1 MTRRVLLVALL
12 VAAASPGGVAW
23 RGSVGGAAVLPQQV
37 EPDLV
42 RIRALLGRIE
52 QALLSGDA
60 GTFLDLLDS
69 SADRSQAEEFAATEI
84 RPGATR
90 AVIQERDRQ
99 PLEDAPPGAGYS
111 LTVDV
116 FTESGD
122 RGRVSTWQLDVSRQD
137 NGTWLVVGQSR
148 LAAVENL
155 YRLSVNPQRQFDAR
169 NFNVRAEDLDLTL
182 VEGTVFTVDTD
193 QGVAALVLFG
203 RGTMRFQPA
212 PETERGQVR
221 ILAGSSQLEAR
232 FDAAFVRAGSLDDH
246 ADQSSL
252 VPRTVDP
259 RDLKR
264 AEQIFREESPK
275 SFAVDL
281 ADLTR
286 DTWSLLPS
294 AGDFLAE
301 IRTRRFATLTYAR
314 SASEAEDISLF
325 ERRRQRNIAVYTSKQ
340 KLATRGAFYNEDD
353 LAPYDVLDYDIS
365 VTSIP
370 ERAWIEGV
378 TKMQLRI
385 RSPAIGQLTI
395 RLSNSLTV
403 RSVVSDLFGR
413 LFSLRVANQNTIL
426 VNLPATLL
434 QDTELSLT
442 ITYSGRLEPQ
452 EPDREALAIGQR
464 SQSISSEFDEGFFP
478 RAEAS
483 YLYSNRNYWYP
494 QPMVSDYATASL
506 RITVPASYGCVAS
519 GEASRDSP
527 QVLPARD
534 PAQARKVYFFTVD
547 RPLRYLS
554 FIVSRFARADRS
566 TVHFED
572 DRSGDNPIRLD
583 PSVAFGSFSAID
595 LVVDAHPRQ
604 TSRGRSIAERAADV
618 VRFYQSIVGDAPY
631 PALTVALIENTLP
644 GGHSPGYFAVLN
656 QPLPTAP
663 VVWRNDPAA
672 FSNYPEFF
680 LAHEIAHQWWGQAVG
695 WRNYHEQWLSE
706 GFAQYFAA
714 LYAQHFRGDEVFDS
728 VLRQLR
734 KWALDQSEQGPVYLG
749 YRVGHIRNDGRA
761 FRGVVYNKG
770 AAVLHMMRRL
780 LGDEAFYRGIRRF
793 YTSSRYR
800 KAGTEDLRAAM
811 EAESGRQLDRF
822 FERWIYGSTLP
833 ELAFTFRVES
843 GHQAAAVV
851 LRFEQA
857 GEIFDLP
864 VTVTLQYSDRKPVEV
879 LVPISERV
887 VESRVPLEGSLR
899 GVDLGKDD
907 GTLADITRGRP

>member
-1 MTRRVLLVALL
+1 MKRRVVLAALL
-12 VAAASPGGVAW
+12 VAATSPDGATW
-23 RGSVGGAAVLPQQV
+23 RARLSIAPALAQQV
-37 EPDLV
+37 EPDDV
-42 RIRALLGRIE
+42 RIRALLWRIE
-52 QALLSGDA
+52 RALLSGDA
-60 GTFLDLLDS
+60 GAFFDLLAS
-69 SADRSQAEEFAATEI
+69 SVDRSQAEEFAASEL
-84 RPGATR
+84 RPGVTR

-99 PLEDAPPGAGYS
+99 PLQGTLPGAGHS

-122 RGRVSTWQLDVSRQD
+122 RGRVSTWQLDVRKYDST
-137 NGTWLVVGQSR
+137 TWLVAGQSR
-148 LAAVENL
+148 LSAIENL
-155 YRLSVNPQRQFDAR
+155 YRLSVNPRKQFDAR
-169 NFNVRAEDLDLTL
+169 NFSVRAEDLDLTL
-182 VEGTVFTVDTD
+182 LEGSVFTVDTD
-193 QGVAALVLFG
+193 QGVAALVLLG
-203 RGTMRFQPA
+203 RGTMRFQPT

-221 ILAGSSQLEAR
+221 IFAGSSQLETR

-246 ADQSSL
+246 ADRSSL

-286 DTWSLLPS
+286 DTWSLLPGG
-294 AGDFLAE
+294 GDFLAE
-301 IRTRRFATLTYAR
+301 IRTRRFDTLTYAR

-340 KLATRGAFYNEDD
+340 RLATRGAFYNEDD

-370 ERAWIEGV
+370 EREWIEGV
-378 TKMQLRI
+378 TKMRLRI
-385 RSPAIGQLTI
+385 RSPAVGQLSI

-426 VNLPATLL
+426 VNLPSTLL
-434 QDTELSLT
+434 RDAELSLT

-452 EPDREALAIGQR
+452 QPDREALALGQR
-464 SQSISSEFDEGFFP
+464 SQNISSEFDEGFFP
-478 RAEAS
+478 RAEPA

-506 RITVPASYGCVAS
+506 RITVPASYACVAS

-534 PAQARKVYFFTVD
+534 PAQARKVYLFTVE

-572 DRSGDNPIRLD
+572 HGGGDDGLGLD
-583 PSVAFGSFSAID
+583 PTIAFGSFSTLD

-618 VRFYQSIVGDAPY
+618 MQFYQSIVGDAPY
-631 PALTVALIENTLP
+631 PAFTVALIENTLP

-780 LGDEAFYRGIRRF
+780 VGDDAFYRGIRRF

-811 EAESGRQLDRF
+811 EAEAGRPLGRF
-822 FERWIYGSTLP
+822 FERWIHGSTLP
-833 ELAFTFRVES
+833 ELTFSFRVES
-843 GHQAAAVV
+843 GHQDTAVV
-851 LRFEQA
+851 LRFEQT

-864 VTVTLQYSDRKPVEV
+864 VTVILQYSDRNPVEV
-879 LVPISERV
+879 LVPVSGRV
-887 VESRVPLEGSLR
+887 VETRVPLEGTLR
-899 GVDLGKDD
+899 AVDISKDD
-907 GTLADITRGRP
+907 GTPAYITRSRQ

>member
-1 MTRRVLLVALL
+1 MTRRVVLAALL
-12 VAAASPGGVAW
+12 AAATSPEGPTW
-23 RGSVGGAAVLPQQV
+23 RAPLTGAPVLAQQV
-37 EPDLV
+37 EPDEV
-42 RIRALLGRIE
+42 RIRALLARIE
-52 QALLSGDA
+52 QALLGGNA
-60 GTFLDLLDS
+60 GAFFDLLDS
-69 SADRSQAEEFAATEI
+69 SADRKKAEEFAATEI
-84 RPGATR
+84 RSATTR

-99 PLEDAPPGAGYS
+99 PLEDTPPGDGHS

-122 RGRVSTWQLDVSRQD
+122 RGRVSTWQLDVTKRDST
-137 NGTWLVVGQSR
+137 TWLVAGQSR
-148 LAAVENL
+148 LSAVENL
-155 YRLSVNPQRQFDAR
+155 YRLSVNPQKQFDAH
-169 NFNVRAEDLDLTL
+169 NFSVRAEDLELTL
-182 VEGTVFTVDTD
+182 LEGTVFTVDTD
-193 QGVAALVLFG
+193 QGVAAFVLIG
-203 RGTMRFQPA
+203 RGTMRFHPA

-221 ILAGSSQLEAR
+221 IFAGSSQLEAR
-232 FDAAFVRAGSLDDH
+232 FDAAFVRAGSLDNH
-246 ADQSSL
+246 ADQSAL
-252 VPRTVDP
+252 VPRAVDP

-275 SFAVDL
+275 AFAVDL

-286 DTWSLLPS
+286 DTWSLLP
-294 AGDFLAE
+294 GRDDFLAE

-314 SASEAEDISLF
+314 SASEAEDITLF

-340 KLATRGAFYNEDD
+340 KLAARGPFYNEDD
-353 LAPYDVLDYDIS
+353 LAPYDVLDYDID

-370 ERAWIEGV
+370 EREWIEGV
-378 TKMQLRI
+378 TKMRLKV
-385 RSPAIGQLTI
+385 RSPAVGQLSI

-452 EPDREALAIGQR
+452 QPEREALALGQR
-464 SQSISSEFDEGFFP
+464 SQISSEFDEGFFP

-506 RITVPASYGCVAS
+506 RITVPAPYSCVAS
-519 GEASRDSP
+519 GEASRESP
-527 QVLPARD
+527 QVLAGRD
-534 PAQARKVYFFTVD
+534 PAQARKVYVFTVD

-554 FIVSRFARADRS
+554 FIVSRFARADRW
-566 TVHFED
+566 TVDFDD
-572 DRSGDNPIRLD
+572 DRGPDNRPGPD
-583 PSVAFGSFSAID
+583 PSVAFGSFTQLD

-604 TSRGRSIAERAADV
+604 TSRGRSIAQRAADV
-618 VRFYQSIVGDAPY
+618 VQFYQSIVGDVPY
-631 PALTVALIENTLP
+631 PAFTVALIENTLP

-656 QPLPTAP
+656 QPLPNIP

-714 LYAQHFRGDEVFDS
+714 LYAQHFRGDEVFDG

-749 YRVGHIRNDGRA
+749 YRVGHIRSDGRA

-770 AAVLHMMRRL
+770 AAVLHMLRRL
-780 LGDEAFYRGIRRF
+780 VGDEAFYRGIRRF

-811 EAESGRQLDRF
+811 EAEAGRPLDRF

-833 ELAFTFRVES
+833 ELTFSFRVES
-843 GHQAAAVV
+843 GPQGTAVV
-851 LRFEQA
+851 LRFEQT

-879 LVPISERV
+879 LVPVVDRV
-887 VESRVPLEGSLR
+887 VETRVPLEGSLR
-899 GVDLGKDD
+899 AVDVSKDD
-907 GTLADITRGRP
+907 GTLADITRGRL